1 MLLTPDNR
9 LLTKGIVEVANY
21 DADGRQVGEKVIGT
35 NLRVVEGNEILARVM
50 AGQLEYKIAGVYF
63 EYENN
68 AGVPVIP
75 GVSKTDDV
83 NYFHS
88 LAAPKDFVRASLAS
102 KPTLSTGDSLA
113 TGDAVENNRAIFF
126 SLAIADEGD
135 NGEDFTAAANSKIL
149 TVGLV
154 AMPVASDRT
163 QDLLYARFALS
174 TPFAKVA
181 GQNPGVTWT
190 TEFLTP

>member
-1 MLLTPDNR
+1 MLLIPDNR
-9 LLTKGIVEVANY
+9 LRTKGIVEIANY
-21 DADGRQVGEKVIGT
+21 DAQGRQVGDKVVGI
-35 NLRVVEGNEILARVM
+35 NLRVVEGNEILARIL
-50 AGQLEYKIAGVYF
+50 AGQSEYKIGGVYF

-68 AGVPVIP
+68 AGTPTIP
-75 GVSKTDDV
+75 GVSKTDGVD
-83 NYFHS
+83 YFHNLTS
-88 LAAPKDFVRASLAS
+88 PKDFVRAPLAS

-126 SLAIADEGD
+126 SLAVADQGD
-135 NGEDFTAAANSKIL
+135 NGLAFTAAADSKIL

-154 AMPVASDRT
+154 AIPVSGDRT